1 VVDTALLIWG
11 FLFSTIGLGFFIY
24 GKRQKALVP
33 LCCGLALMI
42 FPYFVSSV
50 IWMALIGL
58 ALIALPW
65 IVRI

>member
-1 VVDTALLIWG
+1 VDTALLIWG